1 MVKHKILKS
10 THEGKITI
18 GENELNVAVL
28 EDGTRLITQ
37 SAIFKAFGR
46 TKRGRALDD
55 VRVLNRP
62 AFIDAKNLQPFIDEG
77 LDSVLNTITYNS
89 INNNPTEGYNAEILP
104 KLCKVYLD
112 ARADGKLVT
121 QQLPLARA
129 SEILLIALSKIGI
142 TALVDEATG
151 YQYERERDELQII
164 LKAYISEELLAW
176 QQRFPHEF
184 YKQIFRL
191 NNWEYTVQNLKSRP
205 GVVGTWTNKY
215 VYKQLPNGVLEE
227 LKKETPKTESGK
239 FKEHLHRRLTQDV
252 GHPHLDRQITSV
264 ITIMK
269 LSKSWR
275 DFNKKFNELYG
286 QQEIDFDDE

>member
-1 MVKHKILKS
+1 MVKHKILKA

-55 VRVLNRP
+55 IRVLNRP
-62 AFIDAKNLQPFIDEG
+62 AFIDAKNLQPFIDLS
-77 LDSVLNTITYNS
+77 LDSVLNTITYQS

-112 ARADGKLVT
+112 ARAEKKLVT

-151 YQYERERDELQII
+151 YQYERERDELQTI

-205 GVVGTWTNKY
+205 SVVGTWTNKY
-215 VYKQLPNGVLEE
+215 IYKQLPNGILEE
-227 LKKETPKTESGK
+227 LKKETPKNETGK
-239 FKEHLHRRLTQDV
+239 LKEHLHRRLTQDV

-264 ITIMK
+264 ITIMR

-286 QQEIDFDDE
+286 QQEIDFDEE

>member
-1 MVKHKILKS
+1 VLKPI
-10 THEGKITI
+10 E
-18 GENELNVAVL
+18 
-28 EDGTRLITQ
+28 
-37 SAIFKAFGR
+37 
-46 TKRGRALDD
+46 
-55 VRVLNRP
+55 
-62 AFIDAKNLQPFIDEG
+62 
-77 LDSVLNTITYNS
+77 YYS
-89 INNNPTEGYNAEILP
+89 INDNLTDGFNAEILP

-112 ARADGKLVT
+112 ARESKKLVS

-129 SEILLIALSKIGI
+129 SEVLLIALSKLGI

-151 YQYERERDELQII
+151 YQYERERDELQKI

-191 NNWEYTVQNLKSRP
+191 NGWEYTVKNLKKKPS
-205 GVVGTWTNKY
+205 VVGTWTNKY
-215 VYKQLPNGVLEE
+215 IYKQLPKGVLEE
-227 LKKETPKTESGK
+227 LKKETPKDQTGK
-239 FKEHLHRRLTQDV
+239 YKEHFHRRLTQDV

-269 LSKSWR
+269 LSRHWK

-286 QQEIDFDDE
+286 QKSIDFGDDFD